1 MIETS
6 TDWED
11 SGFDCDHCGG
21 KILKRIDHE
30 TGRPDFISYQCATC
44 GCQWAVGGELLRLG
58 TGAYCRAAQRRRLQQ
73 QEQETSSLPE
83 LPVDLN
89 QWSGL
94 LSKSLWILLAVVAAV
109 MLLRFGGAVVIRLA
123 LPFIVIGIG
132 AYFLVRYG
140 RAQSWW

>member
-11 SGFDCDHCGG
+11 SGFDCEHCGG
-21 KILKRIDHE
+21 EILKRIDHE
-30 TGRPDFISYQCATC
+30 TGLPDMISYQCAEC
-44 GCQWAVGGELLRLG
+44 GCQWAVGGDLLRVGKG
-58 TGAYCRAAQRRRLQQ
+58 TYCKAAQRQRDAQ
-73 QEQETSSLPE
+73 QETSNMPE

-89 QWSGL
+89 QWAGL
-94 LSKSLWILLAVVAAV
+94 LSKSLWILLAVIAAV
-109 MLLRFGGAVVIRLA
+109 ILLRFGGAIVLRLL
-123 LPFIVIGIG
+123 LPFAVVAVG

>member
-21 KILKRIDHE
+21 ELLKRIDHE
-30 TGRPDFISYQCATC
+30 TGRPDFISYQCAEC
-44 GCQWAVGGELLRLG
+44 GCQWGVEGDLLRLG
-58 TGAYCRAAQRRRLQQ
+58 KGTYCKAAKRERNKQ
-73 QEQETSSLPE
+73 QETSGMPD

-89 QWSGL
+89 QWAGL
-94 LSKSLWILLAVVAAV
+94 LSKSLWILLAVIAGVI
-109 MLLRFGGAVVIRLA
+109 MLRFGGMIVFRLLLPFAVVG
-123 LPFIVIGIG
+123 IV

-140 RAQSWW
+140 REKSWW